1 MKCKI
6 LIDASTVTYLADG
19 LSNYI
24 IGLIQYLPVESF
36 NDFEYTVLINPG
48 LDRPELMSILNNGNF
63 KIIEKRI
70 KPIGLKRD
78 WNMFWFLRKYKA
90 QFDLIHITSNNYPL
104 SLKNGI
110 CTIHD
115 ITFKKYFDHP
125 KYSFNL
131 ATTYMDLVIRN
142 CLKKSTAII
151 AVSNATKNELINCY
165 NLQGERKNK
174 ISVIYEGFEHLENN
188 EEPPSLCEEGLQYS
202 GSYLFYLGS
211 FRVHKNIEN
220 LLLAYKLAI
229 NHIPAG
235 IKLIISGN
243 DQYLKTAGF
252 NIVAE
257 INKFEKRV
265 IFTGYLSNA
274 CVEKYFR
281 NSDAFILPSLS
292 EGFGIPVLEAF
303 YYNKPV
309 LCSNTTSLP
318 EVAGNAAIYFN
329 PSDPQSIADAII
341 QFYADPSM
349 AISMVEKGNKQLKNF
364 SWAKTALETTALYK
378 KYLDVS

>member
-24 IGLIQYLPVESF
+24 IGLIQYLPAESF
-36 NDFEYTVLINPG
+36 NDFEYTVLVNPG
-48 LDRPELMSILNNGNF
+48 LDRPELMSVLKNGNF
-63 KIIEKRI
+63 KILEKKI

-78 WNMFWFLRKYKA
+78 LNMFWFLRKYKA

-165 NLQGERKNK
+165 HLPDDKKNK
-174 ISVIYEGFEHLENN
+174 ISVIYEGYEHLENT
-188 EEPPSLCEEGLQYS
+188 EEPASICEESLQYN

-211 FRVHKNIEN
+211 FRVHKNIDN

-243 DQYLKTAGF
+243 DQYLKTEGF

-265 IFTGYLSNA
+265 VFTGYLSNA

-292 EGFGIPVLEAF
+292 EGFGIPILEAF

-341 QFYADPSM
+341 EFYADPSLTM
-349 AISMVEKGNKQLKNF
+349 SMVEKGNEQLKNF
-364 SWAKTALETTALYK
+364 SWAKTAAETLDLYK
-378 KYLDVS
+378 KYLNIS